1 MNCVALCF
9 SEAVC
14 KAMKKEGNS
23 SYEQLMWFNLWSFS
37 FNAAKPMFLPL
48 KIIHLFIVHYDSATK
63 H

>member
-1 MNCVALCF
+1 
-9 SEAVC
+9 
-14 KAMKKEGNS
+14 MKKEGNS